1 MVCADFSTGCYKW
14 FSSDEGSSEWQYEGL
29 RIGDSIQAVEKK
41 KKNLEI
47 LLNYIRKRNEL
58 RIHTTTWMNQDI
70 KLNGTS

>member
-41 KKNLEI
+41 KKKKKKKKK
-47 LLNYIRKRNEL
+47 YK
-58 RIHTTTWMNQDI
+58 
-70 KLNGTS
+70 KKK